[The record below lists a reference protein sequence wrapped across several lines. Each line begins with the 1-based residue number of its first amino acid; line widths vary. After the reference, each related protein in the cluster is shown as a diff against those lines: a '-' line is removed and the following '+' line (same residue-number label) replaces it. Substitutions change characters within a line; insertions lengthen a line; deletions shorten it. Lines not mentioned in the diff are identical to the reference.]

1 MVILKTSFS
10 CLLLACLAQQV
21 CVSDAAREKGRR
33 ELLAGDRETEPVRVR
48 GSGRA
53 DRGMRSTEPKGKFS
67 TKNSLQCTWASK
79 KERDVV
85 KLRISCEN
93 SEEAPARDGV
103 SSMKV
108 CEYVGKPARCPAYI
122 SNPAGFW
129 KQVSRTLKKMEG
141 QLCKDTRAMVRA
153 SMCKRAPREVHFK
166 LGPGGPRADHETTTM
181 RASRSS
187 TTSTPSTTT
196 TTPRPSTTTTTTHKD
211 DRETVKSTT
220 VSGQECTPVNKA
232 NRGEEYCSGPWS
244 SVCSFF
250 FSMLDSAEC

>member
-1 MVILKTSFS
+1 QRVLRNY
-10 CLLLACLAQQV
+10 LA
-21 CVSDAAREKGRR
+21 GRR

-181 RASRSS
+181 RAS
-187 TTSTPSTTT
+187 
-196 TTPRPSTTTTTTHKD
+196 
-211 DRETVKSTT
+211 
-220 VSGQECTPVNKA
+220 QCTPVNKA